1 MNMNKYIQDLKH
13 RAGITEGT
21 ILGKE
26 LQDFMFKIAGGDI
39 GRDEAMEQIVKMA
52 GNDPVRSIDLVLKLF
67 DAAGSFPGMTYKLKM
82 GLSKDRY

>member
-1 MNMNKYIQDLKH
+1 MDKDLKDLKR

-21 ILGKE
+21 ILGRE
-26 LQDFMFKIAGGDI
+26 LQDFMFKIAGGEI
-39 GRDEAMEQIVKMA
+39 GRDEAMETIVKMA

-67 DAAGSFPGMTYKLKM
+67 DAAGSFSGMTYKLKK